1 MKMKPQTLAFDV
13 YGTMINTTG
22 VQRSIEKL
30 IGEKAPLLVEM
41 WRNKQL
47 EYSFRRGL
55 MNNYVDFSQCTRE
68 ALDFSCETLQIHL
81 TNTQKQGL
89 MDEYRTLPA
98 FADVRTGL
106 EKLQNAEHRLFAFSN
121 GSKKAVTELLVH
133 AEVIQFFDGVVSVE
147 NVKMFKPS
155 PLVYAHFNQ
164 TTGSTPANSW
174 LISSNPFDVLGA
186 INYGMHSAW
195 VQRSSTSVFD
205 PWGIV
210 PTFKVSNLDEL
221 SVHFSTSK

>member
-1 MKMKPQTLAFDV
+1 MKPQTLAFDV
-13 YGTMINTTG
+13 YGTMINTAG
-22 VQRSIEKL
+22 VQQSIEKF

-55 MNNYVDFSQCTRE
+55 MDNYVDFSQCTKE

-81 TNTQKQGL
+81 TDAQKQSL

-121 GSKKAVTELLVH
+121 GSQKAVTELLVH
-133 AEVIQFFDGVVSVE
+133 AEVIPFFEGVVSVE

-155 PLVYAHFNQ
+155 PLVYAHFNK
-164 TTGSTPANSW
+164 TTNSTPVDSW

-186 INYGMHSAW
+186 MNYGMSSVW
-195 VQRSSTSVFD
+195 VQRSSASVFD
-205 PWGIV
+205 PWGIT
-210 PTFKVSNLDEL
+210 PTLKVSDLDEL
-221 SVHFSTSK
+221 STHFSTNK